1 MATPRKLSQKT
12 TDDLLKAMLV
22 LSRTV
27 DHVLELQAT
36 DVTTIPLS
44 RSKVQ
49 VLRLLGQRGGQT
61 STHVARFLGVSKPA
75 VTQIV
80 DAMVRN
86 KLVARKTARHDR
98 RGVDLSLTPKG
109 KLLLKRVIQR
119 QRNTVQSALKKVSRT
134 NAERMSKTLQD
145 LAGDLARADKDFQHF
160 CLQCGAHAD
169 STCILTGGIADCL
182 FLQQEEDLPRPRQR
196 RPARRARVR
205 R

>member
-61 STHVARFLGVSKPA
+61 STYVARFLGVSKPA

-80 DAMVRN
+80 DAMVRH
-86 KLVARKTARHDR
+86 KLVARKTAKKDR

-119 QRNTVQSALKKVSRT
+119 QRHTVQGALRKTSRT
-134 NAERMSKTLQD
+134 LAERMSKTLQD

-169 STCILTGGIADCL
+169 GTCILTGGSADCL
-182 FLQQEEDLPRPRQR
+182 FLQQEEDVANPRR
-196 RPARRARVR
+196 RRSARRARPR